1 MKFLL
6 LYEILY
12 VLFIIAVCLR
22 IVWDTRS
29 VSKALAYLLL
39 VIFVPILGAIF
50 YFSFGIN
57 YRRHKIYHKKLSV
70 DQAFRHR
77 LEQIYPRIQAHLKS
91 LDTSTTA
98 PYEKSLRFLS
108 NIEDRLSIIPNEE
121 IKVICNG
128 ENLFPELLSALRS
141 AKHHIHIEYYIYE
154 NDHIG
159 NAIKDILIEKVHEGV
174 EVRFIYD
181 DFGSQGI
188 RKNIAREL
196 RENGVAAFPFY
207 KINFVKL
214 ANRMNYRNHRKI
226 VVIDGYTAFVG
237 GINISDKYN
246 NNEPNTLYWRDTH
259 LKVRGYSAHVLQ
271 AVFLQDWNFCSDEN
285 VAIDA
290 PYFPIGI
297 QPYPTDYFTQ
307 IVSSG
312 ADSDLPNILYATV
325 QLIYAAKREILIT
338 TPYYIPD
345 TSLQESL
352 IITALSGV
360 EVKLLVPKE
369 GDSVF
374 VHTASE
380 SFFEE
385 LLRAGVE
392 IYRYEKGF
400 VHAKTFVIDSEVASV
415 GTANLDAR
423 SFDLNFE
430 VNALVYNETVAGDLR
445 RIFYEDLKDASL
457 LRLEDW
463 EGRSKF
469 KQMIER
475 IVRLFSPFL

>member
-1 MKFLL
+1 MKLIL

-12 VLFIIAVCLR
+12 ILFVIAVCLR
-22 IVWDTRS
+22 IIWDTRS

-39 VIFVPILGAIF
+39 VIFVPIAGAIF

-57 YRRHKIYHKKLSV
+57 YRRHKIYHKKLTV
-70 DQAFRHR
+70 DQAFRR
-77 LEQIYPRIQAHLKS
+77 QLEQIYPRIQAHLES
-91 LDTSTTA
+91 LGNSVTA
-98 PYEKSLRFLS
+98 SYEKSLRFLS
-108 NIEDRLSIIPNEE
+108 NIEERLLLIPNEE
-121 IKVICNG
+121 VKVICNG
-128 ENLFPELLSALRS
+128 ENLFPELLESLRS
-141 AKHHIHIEYYIYE
+141 AQHHIHIEYYIYE

-159 NAIKDILIEKVHEGV
+159 NAIKDILIEKAREGV
-174 EVRFIYD
+174 EIRFIYD

-188 RKNIAREL
+188 RRNIAREL
-196 RENGVAAFPFY
+196 RENGVPAFPFY

-226 VVIDGYTAFVG
+226 VVVDGYTAFIG

-246 NNEPNTLYWRDTH
+246 NTEANERYWRDTH
-259 LKVRGYSAHVLQ
+259 LKVKGYSAHVLQ
-271 AVFLQDWNFCSDEN
+271 AVFLQDWNFCSGEN
-285 VAIDA
+285 VAINA

-297 QPYPTDYFTQ
+297 EPHPTDYFTQ
-307 IVSSG
+307 IVASG

-352 IITALSGV
+352 IIAALSGIK
-360 EVKLLVPKE
+360 VKLLVPQK

-374 VHTASE
+374 VHIACE

-385 LLRAGVE
+385 LLKAGVE
-392 IYRYEKGF
+392 IYLYEKGF
-400 VHAKTFVIDSEVASV
+400 VHAKTFVIDGEVASV

-430 VNALVYNETVAGDLR
+430 VNALVYNKTVASDLQ
-445 RIFYEDLKDASL
+445 RIFYNDLKNARL
-457 LRLEDW
+457 LQLEQW
-463 EGRSKF
+463 QKRSEF

-475 IVRLFSPFL
+475 VVRLFSPFL